1 MWLHD
6 PIFAVLSIKL
16 LLGTVSMKDLLFIDI
31 LIMVIQWDYCI
42 SSMQH
47 GHLNGLYK
55 GTLGD

>member
-1 MWLHD
+1 MAD
-6 PIFAVLSIKL
+6 PIFAVPSIQL

-31 LIMVIQWDYCI
+31 LIMVIQWGYYI

-47 GHLNGLYK
+47 GRLHGLYK